1 MASLDEELDED
12 LLASRSWLA
21 KLGGRRLQAPKARGP
36 APSVARWLADR
47 GALTAKTER
56 PSASRV
62 MPVLPGAP
70 AVHLLGAK
78 TARRRGKCRL
88 HRVLAGKGSEE
99 FKEDLEALSLR
110 LLDLATTP
118 KRESGSRKDLGAVCT
133 WSQHRLRKCLLHWTR
148 CTARASPTRQKTDA
162 STIYDVRLFR
172 KQHVPVTKLGCQRGE
187 AT

>member
-1 MASLDEELDED
+1 
-12 LLASRSWLA
+12 
-21 KLGGRRLQAPKARGP
+21 
-36 APSVARWLADR
+36 
-47 GALTAKTER
+47 
-56 PSASRV
+56 

-99 FKEDLEALSLR
+99 FKEDLEALSLEDSLTLPPLR
-110 LLDLATTP
+110 SEKVAAGKILEQFAHGA
-118 KRESGSRKDLGAVCT
+118 SIGYGSVFCT
-133 WSQHRLRKCLLHWTR
+133 GQDVPPGLH
-148 CTARASPTRQKTDA
+148 PQGKKTDA